1 MKKTITIL
9 TVTLLAVLLFQSCKK
24 KDNENEKSFADKFA
38 GTYLVTDTLI
48 TTALNPV
55 SCADNVSTGSYL
67 LVISKQ
73 DDNTVTLDNFAYCP
87 NKALKLTETTIAA
100 ASVGCASFSGT
111 YANDKFTL
119 NYAPALSP
127 YCSYD
132 GKLTGVKQQ

>member
-1 MKKTITIL
+1 MRKTIIIL
-9 TVTLLAVLLFQSCKK
+9 TATLFTVLLFQSCKK
-24 KDNENEKSFADKFA
+24 KDNEKSLADKFA

-48 TTALNPV
+48 TTALSS
-55 SCADNVSTGSYL
+55 SCGDNISTGSYL

-100 ASVGCASFSGT
+100 ATVGCASFSGT
-111 YANDKFTL
+111 YANNKFIL